1 MKRKVVAVWK
11 GDGAN
16 GSGVLTAQ
24 SGAFNNMPYSF
35 KTRFEND
42 NGKLGTNPE
51 ELIAAAHAGCFNMK
65 LSFVLNEANYSPEE
79 LNTEAILTFVDG
91 KIISIQLNLKAK
103 VSGINQKK
111 FEELA
116 EDAKANCPISG
127 VLNCEIILIEQIL
140 NSKAIYSRLIS
151 SVAASKSFELLILQ
165 KAPGELSSQFT
176 AIALR
181 EPNSDLGPNK
191 PAATASSI
199 FPIRSRRQRE
209 KRGWI

>member
-11 GDGAN
+11 GDGAD

-65 LSFVLNEANYSPEE
+65 LSFVLNEANFNPKE
-79 LNTEAILTFVDG
+79 LNTEAVLTFVDG
-91 KIISIQLNLKAK
+91 KIIAIQLNLKAK
-103 VSGINQKK
+103 VPGINKEK

-116 EDAKANCPISG
+116 EDAKVNCPISG
-127 VLNCEIILIEQIL
+127 VLNCEIIL
-140 NSKAIYSRLIS
+140 NSVLI
-151 SVAASKSFELLILQ
+151 
-165 KAPGELSSQFT
+165 
-176 AIALR
+176 
-181 EPNSDLGPNK
+181 
-191 PAATASSI
+191 
-199 FPIRSRRQRE
+199 
-209 KRGWI
+209 